1 MKEFKD
7 SMSTEE
13 ALRADQVTNH
23 VVHSFFGCDYRP
35 LSNWGV
41 VTRETALSIV
51 QGLFGLE
58 LLGAKRLLTSRL
70 AHFAKRTTKPNYPDV
85 LVLGNYDPPI
95 IKDASGTEA
104 GTKSDDDEE
113 MVTKGKE
120 NKKKKKQGKQ
130 DKTKNEEENDESSSE
145 DEFLGE
151 KKGKQEAGQDQE

>member
-1 MKEFKD
+1 MGPATA
-7 SMSTEE
+7 MEE

-35 LSNWGV
+35 LGNWGV

-85 LVLGNYDPPI
+85 LVLKNYDPPI
-95 IKDASGTEA
+95 IKDARTPP
-104 GTKSDDDEE
+104 TLD
-113 MVTKGKE
+113 TPY
-120 NKKKKKQGKQ
+120 
-130 DKTKNEEENDESSSE
+130 
-145 DEFLGE
+145 LRHPLP
-151 KKGKQEAGQDQE
+151 